1 LSEVLKEHLSYVA
14 DARRLTRFREAVA
27 KVMLPGAVVADVGCG
42 SGVLGLLCLQAGAR
56 HVYGV
61 DETAALEIARE
72 SMARSGRTTQATF
85 VDGKSSHVSL
95 PEPVDLVICDHVGYF
110 GIDYGLVDL
119 MADARRF
126 LKPGGQ
132 MIPGRLKLQL
142 ALVGSERLWALSQGW
157 SQPDI
162 PQEYHWL
169 TELAV
174 NNRYAVDF
182 KAAEVLSEPVDLASV
197 DLREEQPAF
206 FSWSVQW
213 VADRDQ
219 VVHGLGGWFECELA
233 PEVWMTNSPLSDRAI
248 ERHQM
253 FLPVSSPLTMK
264 AGDVLEATVMIRASD
279 NVVAWTVRHPASGS
293 SSSHTT
299 WKGDLLGAETLMK
312 LRPDHVPSPTVFAH
326 ALEVV
331 LGYCDGQR
339 TVADI
344 QRQVIEE
351 HPGLFPT
358 PGEIQRFVASVVSGY
373 TQ

>member
-14 DARRLTRFREAVA
+14 DARRLARFREAVA
-27 KVMLPGAVVADVGCG
+27 RSMPPEAVVADVGCG
-42 SGVLGLLCLQAGAR
+42 SAVLGLLCLQAGAR

-61 DETAALEIARE
+61 DETAALEVARQ
-72 SMARSGRTTQATF
+72 SMVRSGRAEQTTF
-85 VDGKSSHVSL
+85 IDGKSSHVSL

-110 GIDYGLVDL
+110 GIDYGLVEL

-132 MIPGRLKLQL
+132 MIPGRLKLLL
-142 ALVGSERLWALSQGW
+142 APVGAERLLALSQGW

-162 PQEYHWL
+162 PAEYHWL

-182 KAAEVLSEPVDLASV
+182 KPEEVLSAPVELAFI

-206 FSWSVQW
+206 FSWSVEW
-213 VADRDQ
+213 AADRDD
-219 VVHGLGGWFECELA
+219 VVHGLGGWFDCELA
-233 PEVWMTNSPLSDRAI
+233 HDVWMTNSPLSEQAI
-248 ERHQM
+248 ERHQI
-253 FLPVSSPLTMK
+253 FLPLSSPLPVK
-264 AGDVLEATVMIRASD
+264 AGDVLQATVMIRPSD
-279 NVVAWTVRHPASGS
+279 NLIGWTVRHPASGF

-299 WKGDLLGAETLMK
+299 WNGDLLGAEKLMK
-312 LRPDHVPSPTVFAH
+312 LRPDHSPSPTVFAH
-326 ALEVV
+326 ALAVV

-344 QRQVIEE
+344 QRQVMEE